1 MAGIFSISELYH
13 GMMEKDDPMK
23 NGIGQIKKSSMQ
35 AQQLVRRIIDL
46 HRENPT
52 SRVVHDLR
60 MLLKDQMDLLE
71 IIIPKNTR
79 IKTNFGT
86 ETLPALI
93 EETGFRQVVLNLA
106 INAKDAVGKNGEI
119 RISIKKVSKGEQLV
133 SGNKQTAKHSGAVL
147 TLTDN
152 GSGIDPKLKNQI
164 FDPFFTT
171 KENSGG
177 SGFGLY
183 NAKLFIEDHSGE
195 INFFSQKGEG
205 TTFYVFLPLVENDF
219 NESEKQKRKK
229 VKKANKEF
237 IKRRKRKI

>member
-1 MAGIFSISELYH
+1 M
-13 GMMEKDDPMK
+13 
-23 NGIGQIKKSSMQ
+23 
-35 AQQLVRRIIDL
+35 
-46 HRENPT
+46 
-52 SRVVHDLR
+52 
-60 MLLKDQMDLLE
+60 
-71 IIIPKNTR
+71 
-79 IKTNFGT
+79 

-119 RISIKKVSKGEQLV
+119 RISIKKVSKGEPLV
-133 SGNKQTAKHSGAVL
+133 TGSKQIAKHSGAVL

-205 TTFYVFLPLVENDF
+205 TTFYVFLPLVEKDS

-237 IKRRKRKI
+237 IKRRKKKI

>member
-1 MAGIFSISELYH
+1 M
-13 GMMEKDDPMK
+13 
-23 NGIGQIKKSSMQ
+23 
-35 AQQLVRRIIDL
+35 
-46 HRENPT
+46 
-52 SRVVHDLR
+52 
-60 MLLKDQMDLLE
+60 
-71 IIIPKNTR
+71 
-79 IKTNFGT
+79 
-86 ETLPALI
+86 
-93 EETGFRQVVLNLA
+93 
-106 INAKDAVGKNGEI
+106 
-119 RISIKKVSKGEQLV
+119 V

-219 NESEKQKRKK
+219 NESEKRKRKK
-229 VKKANKEF
+229 LRKLTKSLLKEEKGKSNLISVVF
-237 IKRRKRKI
+237 